1 MSTQTITL
9 EQFIVEQQLVM
20 DVRSVRRNPHMQEQ
34 RPRNFECTINFEGR
48 GYHEPLTVYFSQGSA
63 HKKPPTLAEVLDRL
77 ASDAAGVDNAKDFE
91 DWASE
96 YGYDTDSRKAECLYN
111 ICRAQAQDLKRLLG
125 GKAYAQLLYET
136 KPLWGCPGISTRM
149 F

>member
-9 EQFIVEQQLVM
+9 DQFITEQQLVM
-20 DVRSVRRNPHMQEQ
+20 SVRSVKRNPRMQGEQ
-34 RPRNFECTINFEGR
+34 MPRNFECTIEFEGR

-63 HKKPPTLAEVLDRL
+63 HKKPPTLAEVLDCL

-96 YGYDTDSRKAECLYN
+96 YGYDTDSRKAERIYDVCK
-111 ICRAQAQDLKRLLG
+111 AQAQELKDLLG

-136 KPLWGCPGISTRM
+136 ERL
-149 F
+149 

>member
-9 EQFIVEQQLVM
+9 DQFITAQQLVM

-34 RPRNFECTINFEGR
+34 MPRNFECTIDFVGR

-63 HKKPPTLAEVLDRL
+63 HKKPPTLAEVLDCL
-77 ASDAAGVDNAKDFE
+77 ASDASGVDNAQSFE

-96 YGYDTDSRKAECLYN
+96 YGYDTDSRKAERTYR
-111 ICRAQAQDLKRLLG
+111 ICEEQAQKLKALLG
-125 GKAYAQLLYET
+125 QDAYNQLLY
-136 KPLWGCPGISTRM
+136 STERL
-149 F
+149 